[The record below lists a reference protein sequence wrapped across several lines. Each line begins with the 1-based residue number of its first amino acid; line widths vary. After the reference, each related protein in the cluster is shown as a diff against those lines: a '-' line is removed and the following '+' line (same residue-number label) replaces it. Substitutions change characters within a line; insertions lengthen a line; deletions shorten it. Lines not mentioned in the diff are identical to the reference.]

1 MAFNGHR
8 EFCVAGF
15 MRRSRFLMAS
25 GLGLV
30 LSVTAFAESP
40 RVRLASLQTGS
51 KADLNANPDE
61 IEPRKDLKV
70 GAQDLPVVD
79 RSLRG
84 DPVVGLRP
92 TLDTRLRSY
101 FSEASGT
108 DK

>member
-1 MAFNGHR
+1 M
-8 EFCVAGF
+8 
-15 MRRSRFLMAS
+15 
-25 GLGLV
+25 
-30 LSVTAFAESP
+30 
-40 RVRLASLQTGS
+40 RLASLQAGS
-51 KADLNANPDE
+51 KAELNANPDE

-70 GAQDLPVVD
+70 GAKDWPQVD

-108 DK
+108 DR

>member
-1 MAFNGHR
+1 
-8 EFCVAGF
+8 
-15 MRRSRFLMAS
+15 MRRSRFFMAS

-40 RVRLASLQTGS
+40 RLRLASLQAGS
-51 KADLNANPDE
+51 RAELNAHPDE
-61 IEPRKDLKV
+61 IEPRKDLKL
-70 GAQDLPVVD
+70 GAGQMPEVD

-101 FSEASGT
+101 LSESSG
-108 DK
+108 DSR

>member
-1 MAFNGHR
+1 
-8 EFCVAGF
+8 

-40 RVRLASLQTGS
+40 RTRLASLQTGS
-51 KADLNANPDE
+51 RSELNANPDE
-61 IEPRKDLKV
+61 IEPRKDLKL
-70 GAQDLPVVD
+70 GARDLPEVD

-84 DPVVGLRP
+84 DPVVDLRP

-101 FSEASGT
+101 FSESSGSA
-108 DK
+108 K

>member
-1 MAFNGHR
+1 
-8 EFCVAGF
+8 
-15 MRRSRFLMAS
+15 MAS

-40 RVRLASLQTGS
+40 RVRLVSLQVGG
-51 KADLNANPDE
+51 KAELNANPDE
-61 IEPRKDLKV
+61 IEPRKDLKL
-70 GAQDLPVVD
+70 GAKDWPEVD

-101 FSEASGT
+101 FSTASGVER
-108 DK
+108 